1 MDGSHLL
8 SMLSKTVCS
17 KASEEKL
24 VKLNGL
30 NRTWIILAACWFF
43 MTGLLFGCGS
53 AAQEETDS
61 TVEYE
66 ESGESGME
74 EGGEASNTGS
84 SSSALAAVES
94 TGNAADYDGLEIT
107 IVVPKDAV
115 TFTEEAAASFQE
127 AYEVFAGVTIL
138 VESEEDAEADLLI
151 FTQEQLEQM
160 VLSGELDPVPS
171 YYMQGLIREQDAGA
185 IEAAS
190 VDDTIYAW
198 PLAIDSGYF
207 LYYDASVIT
216 DPSSL
221 ETILAECEATGRT
234 FYMEINSGWY
244 QTAFFFGT
252 GCTLI
257 YEVDADGSF
266 VSADMD
272 YASEAGVTAL
282 REILETAASDAFR
295 NGSAAGD
302 TENMAAIVGGQWDE
316 LLVQELLGETY
327 ACAPLPSFIGAD
339 GETYQLSGFAGYELL
354 GVIPQED
361 AHMSQV
367 CHAFASWLTGGEMQS
382 LRFQSEG
389 DTPTNLSVQE
399 SDLVQADA
407 AQAALIEQAG
417 RCVIQRQYP
426 GDYWTMA
433 ASLGDDIVLRSLTSE
448 ASDEDLLE
456 ALQTFQDQCLSYTE

>member
-1 MDGSHLL
+1 
-8 SMLSKTVCS
+8 
-17 KASEEKL
+17 
-24 VKLNGL
+24 
-30 NRTWIILAACWFF
+30 

-61 TVEYE
+61 AVEYAE
-66 ESGESGME
+66 AGESGME

-367 CHAFASWLTGGEMQS
+367 CHAFSSWLTGGEMQS

-417 RCVIQRQYP
+417 LCVIQRQYP

-433 ASLGDDIVLRSLTSE
+433 ASLGDDIVLRSLTPE

>member
-1 MDGSHLL
+1 MAVLLSGCGNTAREESDSTAEDMETDETGAAEDAEGSH
-8 SMLSKTVCS
+8 
-17 KASEEKL
+17 
-24 VKLNGL
+24 
-30 NRTWIILAACWFF
+30 
-43 MTGLLFGCGS
+43 
-53 AAQEETDS
+53 
-61 TVEYE
+61 
-66 ESGESGME
+66 
-74 EGGEASNTGS
+74 TGS
-84 SSSALAAVES
+84 GSSALAAVES
-94 TGNAADYDGLEIT
+94 TGNASDYDGLEVT

-127 AYEVFAGVTIL
+127 AYDVFAGVTVL
-138 VESEEDAEADLLI
+138 VSYDDDAEADLLV

-160 VLSGELDPVPS
+160 VLSEELDPVPS
-171 YYMQGLIREQDAGA
+171 YYRQGLIREQDEGA

-190 VDDTIYAW
+190 VNETIYAW
-198 PLAIDSGYF
+198 PMTIDSGYF

-221 ETILAECEATGRT
+221 EAILADCEAEDRT

-252 GCTLI
+252 GCTLT
-257 YEVDADGSF
+257 YEVDADGNF
-266 VSADMD
+266 VSAEMD
-272 YASEAGVTAL
+272 YASDAGVTAL

-302 TENMAAIVGGQWDE
+302 TEKMAAIVGGQWDE
-316 LLVQELLGETY
+316 LIVQELLGETY
-327 ACAPLPSFIGAD
+327 ACAPLPSFTGAD
-339 GETYQLSGFAGYELL
+339 GEIYQLSGFAGYELL
-354 GVIPQED
+354 GVTPQED

-417 RCVIQRQYP
+417 LCVIQRQYP

-433 ASLGDDIVLRSLTSE
+433 ASLGDDIVLKSLTSE

-456 ALQTFQDQCLSYTE
+456 ALLTFQDRCLSYTE

>member
-1 MDGSHLL
+1 
-8 SMLSKTVCS
+8 
-17 KASEEKL
+17 
-24 VKLNGL
+24 
-30 NRTWIILAACWFF
+30 
-43 MTGLLFGCGS
+43 
-53 AAQEETDS
+53 
-61 TVEYE
+61 
-66 ESGESGME
+66 
-74 EGGEASNTGS
+74 
-84 SSSALAAVES
+84 
-94 TGNAADYDGLEIT
+94 
-107 IVVPKDAV
+107 
-115 TFTEEAAASFQE
+115 
-127 AYEVFAGVTIL
+127 
-138 VESEEDAEADLLI
+138 
-151 FTQEQLEQM
+151 
-160 VLSGELDPVPS
+160 
-171 YYMQGLIREQDAGA
+171 
-185 IEAAS
+185 
-190 VDDTIYAW
+190 
-198 PLAIDSGYF
+198 
-207 LYYDASVIT
+207 
-216 DPSSL
+216 
-221 ETILAECEATGRT
+221 
-234 FYMEINSGWY
+234 MEINSGWY

-282 REILETAASDAFR
+282 REILEMAASDAFR

-354 GVIPQED
+354 GVMPQED

-367 CHAFASWLTGGEMQS
+367 CHAFASWLTGGGMQS

-399 SDLVQADA
+399 SDPVQADA

-417 RCVIQRQYP
+417 LCVIQRQYP

-433 ASLGDDIVLRSLTSE
+433 ASLGDDIVLRSLTPE